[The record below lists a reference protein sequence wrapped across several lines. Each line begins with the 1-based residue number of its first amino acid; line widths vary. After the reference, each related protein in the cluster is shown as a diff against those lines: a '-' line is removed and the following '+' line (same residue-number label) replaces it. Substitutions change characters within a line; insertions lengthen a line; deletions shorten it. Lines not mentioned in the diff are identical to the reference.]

1 MRPRLIAVDDKP
13 SRIEYTP
20 RGNQKKYG
28 AEQWQVGADT
38 AKTHLFH
45 VLDGDRDKTP
55 LDRRVAFSDQLGEA
69 FYSQLTAEIYDP
81 NRRKWVKVRDRNEV
95 LDLFCLNIAAG
106 YRNDVLGSR
115 LREREL
121 ERLHAQLEPE
131 MDLFNAPPPAS
142 VQTPAPP
149 LPAAPAQSLPS
160 PPVLDDHLFS
170 PIALTR

>member
-1 MRPRLIAVDDKP
+1 MHGHFPAQILPGGAIPQRGTVAFFLR
-13 SRIEYTP
+13 SREP
-20 RGNQKKYG
+20 
-28 AEQWQVGADT
+28 VGPT
-38 AKTHLFH
+38 EFPLF
-45 VLDGDRDKTP
+45 
-55 LDRRVAFSDQLGEA
+55 RVAFSDQLGEA

-121 ERLHAQLEPE
+121 ERLQAQLEPE